1 MTTSR
6 SFSQD
11 AEIFQFDK
19 KNVQLMH
26 QNLRESNPDRLAIV
40 ANLGKLQNF
49 EQNLICFFL
58 ALKAVADTVGWSCYR
73 PCMLGRQ

>member
-26 QNLRESNPDRLAIV
+26 HNLQESNPDRLAIV
-40 ANLGKLQNF
+40 ANLGKLQNM
-49 EQNLICFFL
+49 ICFIL
-58 ALKAVADTVGWSCYR
+58 VLRVVADTVGGSCYCLA
-73 PCMLGRQ
+73 CMLGKQ

>member
-11 AEIFQFDK
+11 AEIFQYDK

-26 QNLRESNPDRLAIV
+26 HNLQESNPDRLAIV
-40 ANLGKLQNF
+40 ANLGKLQNM
-49 EQNLICFFL
+49 ICFIL
-58 ALKAVADTVGWSCYR
+58 VLRVVADTVGGRSCYCLA
-73 PCMLGRQ
+73 CMLGKQ